1 MPTIN
6 GLPVA
11 TKIRKRDLP
20 FITGPKIK
28 QLRKERGLTQEQFA
42 ELLGVGRST
51 VGNWEACLRTPTLE
65 QYCTISLKLDIDIS
79 TLL

>member
-1 MPTIN
+1 MPTIS

-11 TKIRKRDLP
+11 SKIRKRDLP

-42 ELLGVGRST
+42 ELLGLKRST
-51 VGNWEACLRTPTLE
+51 VGNWEACLRSPTLE
-65 QYCTISLKLDIDIS
+65 QYCTLSLKLGIDLNS
-79 TLL
+79 LL